1 MSITIYD
8 PWGDGST
15 FADEVYVSRK
25 PNLSSLLGPD
35 GKRLQYQQPGPI
47 GFKLQ
52 PTARRAKP

>member
-8 PWGDGST
+8 PWSEGST

-35 GKRLQYQQPGPI
+35 GQRLQYEQPDPI

-52 PTARRAKP
+52 PTTGKTKP